1 MSGPAGRVAIV
12 TGASEGLG
20 RALALSLS
28 DRGWQLVIDAR
39 TRETLDEVVARI
51 DSRGRTV
58 FGIVGDVTDPDHRR
72 ALVAAAE
79 KAGGLDLL
87 VNNASMLGPSPQPN
101 LSDYPLD
108 VFRQVY
114 ETNVVAPVALIQHA
128 APLLRKGRG
137 VVINVSSDAAIE
149 PYAGWGGYG
158 SSKAA
163 LDQISVILGEEEP
176 DLVVYALD
184 PGDMNTSMHQQ
195 AFPGEDISDRPDPE
209 TRVPAIL
216 ALLDNR
222 PPSGRYTA
230 TQLLPVL

>member
-1 MSGPAGRVAIV
+1 MSGRTGRVAIV

-28 DRGWQLVIDAR
+28 DEGWRLVIDSR
-39 TRETLDEVVARI
+39 TGATLADVVTRI
-51 DSRGRTV
+51 ESGGRTV
-58 FGIVGDVTDPDHRR
+58 FGIVGDVTDPDHRL

-79 KAGGLDLL
+79 EAGGLDLL

-101 LSDYPLD
+101 LADYPLD
-108 VFRQVY
+108 VLRQVY
-114 ETNVVAPVALIQHA
+114 DTNVVAPIALIQLA
-128 APLLRKGRG
+128 APLLRRRRG

-163 LDQISVILGEEEP
+163 LDQISAILGEEEP
-176 DLVVYALD
+176 GLVVYALD
-184 PGDMNTSMHQQ
+184 PGDMNTRMHQQ

-216 ALLDNR
+216 TLLDTR

-230 TQLLPVL
+230 TQLMPV